1 MCYTVKKEGR
11 GDGMRLKKIL
21 WVIVMIVLL
30 GALIFVIRF
39 RQDLYDEV
47 ILGGSE
53 DVFVPS
59 GKLTDPLAEYSGKT
73 GTEAE
78 NESDHT
84 GSGAKY
90 DHLIFPNVQIE
101 DWNFIVISAR
111 SEKKGYTP
119 TIETRY
125 DGSVKLDARIAA
137 NIVQFMD
144 AAHKEG
150 FTPYIAVSY
159 VSYTSQQQLM
169 NEEAMSIS
177 EKEGIDFAAA
187 RAKAAERI
195 EEPGTSDHQTGLAFD
210 IYDKE
215 SDAPDPSQMDPAFFA
230 WMDENCA
237 KYGFIKRYPANK
249 ERITGRNEPW
259 HYRYVG
265 IASAEFI
272 MENGLSL
279 EEFIEHY
286 EYQK

>member
-1 MCYTVKKEGR
+1 
-11 GDGMRLKKIL
+11 MRLKKIL

-73 GTEAE
+73 DTDEE
-78 NESDHT
+78 NESGYT

-111 SEKKGYTP
+111 SEIKDYAP
-119 TIETRY
+119 SVENMME
-125 DGSVKLDARIAA
+125 GSVRLDMRITGNIMQLIAA
-137 NIVQFMD
+137 
-144 AAHKEG
+144 AHRAG
-150 FTPYIAVSY
+150 FDPHIASSY
-159 VSYTSQQQLM
+159 VSYTAQQQLM
-169 NEEAMSIS
+169 NEMAASIA
-177 EKEGIDFAAA
+177 EKERIDFASA
-187 RAKAAERI
+187 RAKAAQSV
-195 EEPGTSDHQTGLAFD
+195 EEPGRSEHQTGLAFD
-210 IYDKE
+210 VYDKDYDE
-215 SDAPDPSQMDPAFFA
+215 PDPDPSEMDPAFFE

-237 KYGFIKRYPANK
+237 KYGFIKRYPADK
-249 ERITGRNEPW
+249 EKITGRNEPW

-272 MENGLSL
+272 MENGLCL

-286 EYQK
+286 KYQK